1 MLCGVLTLIRTNRGF
16 GALCAARTVSF
27 LGDTLSLVALLLYVA
42 DKTGQALAV
51 AALLL
56 VGDVLPA
63 LLGPLAGALSD
74 RYDLRRI
81 MIGCELAQVG
91 LTVLLAL
98 WLPSLPV
105 LLVLVAARAVAGQ
118 AFTPASRT
126 AVGRLVELAAL
137 PGANAALG
145 LGTNGAEALGPL
157 LAAVLLPL
165 LGVRGVLLLD
175 AGTFAVSALLL
186 ACLPALRRAGA
197 SSTAADGAGGGGA
210 AGVLEAKAGL
220 GRATRDGLAYLLRA
234 RVARA
239 VVLGSVAVVACN
251 SIDDVALVF
260 LNRDVL
266 GGGDSAIAVL
276 LSAVGIGLLAGYW
289 LLGRPALSR
298 LSGGTASGTA
308 AGAADGGAMAGAMTR
323 AVAGRLAVLML
334 GGWAV
339 SSAGNLLTGLS
350 WAVAVAFGLQA
361 VRGLGI
367 AAMDVGGTTLL
378 QRTVPAAMQGR
389 VFGAFNGAI
398 VVAAGLSYAGGAL
411 LLDATSARATFLI
424 AGGGGLIATVA
435 TAVALRSLVRSRV
448 PGGGGETPRR

>member
-1 MLCGVLTLIRTNRGF
+1 
-16 GALCAARTVSF
+16 
-27 LGDTLSLVALLLYVA
+27 
-42 DKTGQALAV
+42 
-51 AALLL
+51 
-56 VGDVLPA
+56 
-63 LLGPLAGALSD
+63 
-74 RYDLRRI
+74 
-81 MIGCELAQVG
+81 
-91 LTVLLAL
+91 
-98 WLPSLPV
+98 
-105 LLVLVAARAVAGQ
+105 
-118 AFTPASRT
+118 
-126 AVGRLVELAAL
+126 
-137 PGANAALG
+137 
-145 LGTNGAEALGPL
+145 
-157 LAAVLLPL
+157 
-165 LGVRGVLLLD
+165 
-175 AGTFAVSALLL
+175 VSALLL
-186 ACLPALRRAGA
+186 ARLPALRRAGA
-197 SSTAADGAGGGGA
+197 AAGDGAGGA
-210 AGVLEAKAGL
+210 LEAPAGL

-239 VVLGSVAVVACN
+239 VVLGTFAVVACN
-251 SIDDVALVF
+251 GIDDVALVF

-308 AGAADGGAMAGAMTR
+308 GGAAADGGAAMTR
-323 AVAGRLAVLML
+323 AATGRLAVLML

-398 VVAAGLSYAGGAL
+398 GVAAGLSYAGGAL

-435 TAVALRSLVRSRV
+435 TAVALRSVVRSRV
-448 PGGGGETPRR
+448 PGGSEEPPGS

>member
-1 MLCGVLTLIRTNRGF
+1 MLCGVFTLIRTNRDF
-16 GALCAARTVSF
+16 GALCTARTVSF

-42 DKTGQALAV
+42 DQTGQALAV

-63 LLGPLAGALSD
+63 LLGPLAGALAD

-81 MIGCELAQVG
+81 MIGCELSQVG

-105 LLVLVAARAVAGQ
+105 LLVLVAARALAAQVFA
-118 AFTPASRT
+118 PASRT
-126 AVGRLVELAAL
+126 AVGRLVEPAAL

-175 AGTFAVSALLL
+175 AGTFVVSALLL
-186 ACLPALRRAGA
+186 ARLPALRRAGA
-197 SSTAADGAGGGGA
+197 ADADGAGGEGAGGT
-210 AGVLEAKAGL
+210 LEAPAGL

-239 VVLGSVAVVACN
+239 VVLGTFAVVACN
-251 SIDDVALVF
+251 GIDDVALVF

-308 AGAADGGAMAGAMTR
+308 GGADGGAAMTR
-323 AVAGRLAVLML
+323 AATGRLAVLML

-398 VVAAGLSYAGGAL
+398 GVAAGLSYAGGAL

-448 PGGGGETPRR
+448 PGGSEEPPGS

>member
-1 MLCGVLTLIRTNRGF
+1 MFTLIRTNRDF
-16 GALCAARTVSF
+16 GALCTARTVSF

-42 DKTGQALAV
+42 DQTGQALAV

-63 LLGPLAGALSD
+63 LLGPLAGALAD

-105 LLVLVAARAVAGQ
+105 LLVLVAARALAAQVFA
-118 AFTPASRT
+118 PASRT
-126 AVGRLVELAAL
+126 AVGRLVEPAAL

-186 ACLPALRRAGA
+186 ARLPALRRAGA
-197 SSTAADGAGGGGA
+197 AVGDGAGGA
-210 AGVLEAKAGL
+210 LEAPAGL

-239 VVLGSVAVVACN
+239 VVLGTFAVVACN
-251 SIDDVALVF
+251 GIDDVALVF

-289 LLGRPALSR
+289 LLGRPALSP
-298 LSGGTASGTA
+298 LSGGAASGTA
-308 AGAADGGAMAGAMTR
+308 GGAGADGGAAMTR
-323 AVAGRLAVLML
+323 AATGRLAVLML

-367 AAMDVGGTTLL
+367 AGMDVGGTTLL
-378 QRTVPAAMQGR
+378 QRAVPAAMQGR

-398 VVAAGLSYAGGAL
+398 GVAAGLSYAGGAL

-448 PGGGGETPRR
+448 PGGSEEPPGS

>member
-1 MLCGVLTLIRTNRGF
+1 MLCTVLALIRANRDF
-16 GALCAARTVSF
+16 GALCTARTVSF

-42 DKTGQALAV
+42 DQTGQALAV

-63 LLGPLAGALSD
+63 LLGPLAGALAD
-74 RYDLRRI
+74 RFDLRRI
-81 MIGCELAQVG
+81 MISCELAQVG

-98 WLPSLPV
+98 WLPSSLPV
-105 LLVLVAARAVAGQ
+105 LLVLVAARALAAQVFA
-118 AFTPASRT
+118 PASRT
-126 AVGRLVELAAL
+126 AVGRIIEPDSL

-157 LAAVLLPL
+157 LAAGLLPL
-165 LGVRGVLLLD
+165 LGVRGVLLVD
-175 AGTFAVSALLL
+175 AATFLVSALLI
-186 ACLPALRRAGA
+186 ARLPALNRSQPDSLPAGR
-197 SSTAADGAGGGGA
+197 ADGGSPHAGGAPTGA
-210 AGVLEAKAGL
+210 APTGL

-234 RVARA
+234 KVARA
-239 VVLGSVAVVACN
+239 VVLGTFAVVACN
-251 SIDDVALVF
+251 GIDDVALVF
-260 LNRDVL
+260 LSRDNL

-276 LSAVGIGLLAGYW
+276 LSAVGIGLLIGYW

-298 LSGGTASGTA
+298 LSGPSATRMA
-308 AGAADGGAMAGAMTR
+308 A
-323 AVAGRLAVLML
+323 LML

-378 QRTVPAAMQGR
+378 QREVPAGLQGR
-389 VFGAFNGAI
+389 VFGAFNAAVG
-398 VVAAGLSYAGGAL
+398 VAAGISYAGGAL
-411 LLDATSARATFLI
+411 LLDATSARTTFVI
-424 AGGGGLIATVA
+424 AGAGGLIATAA
-435 TAVALRSLVRSRV
+435 TALALRSRARKV
-448 PGGGGETPRR
+448 PGGSEEPPGT

>member
-1 MLCGVLTLIRTNRGF
+1 MLCGVFTLIRTNRDF
-16 GALCAARTVSF
+16 GALCTARTVSF

-42 DKTGQALAV
+42 DQTGQALAV

-63 LLGPLAGALSD
+63 LLGPLAGALAD

-105 LLVLVAARAVAGQ
+105 LLVLVAARALAAQVFA
-118 AFTPASRT
+118 PASRT
-126 AVGRLVELAAL
+126 AVGRLVEPAAL

-175 AGTFAVSALLL
+175 AGTFVVSALLL
-186 ACLPALRRAGA
+186 ARLPALRRAGA
-197 SSTAADGAGGGGA
+197 ADGDGAGGA
-210 AGVLEAKAGL
+210 LEAPAGL

-239 VVLGSVAVVACN
+239 VVLGTFAVVACN
-251 SIDDVALVF
+251 GIDDVALVF

-308 AGAADGGAMAGAMTR
+308 GGAAADGGAAMTR
-323 AVAGRLAVLML
+323 AATGRLAVLML

-398 VVAAGLSYAGGAL
+398 GVAAGLSYAGGAL

-448 PGGGGETPRR
+448 PGGSEEPPGS

>member
-1 MLCGVLTLIRTNRGF
+1 MLCGVFILIRTNRDF
-16 GALCAARTVSF
+16 GALCTARTVSF

-42 DKTGQALAV
+42 DQTGQALAV

-63 LLGPLAGALSD
+63 LLGPLAGALAD

-105 LLVLVAARAVAGQ
+105 LLALVAARALAAQVFA
-118 AFTPASRT
+118 PASRT
-126 AVGRLVELAAL
+126 AVGRLVEPAAL

-186 ACLPALRRAGA
+186 ARLPALRRAGA
-197 SSTAADGAGGGGA
+197 ADGDGAGGA
-210 AGVLEAKAGL
+210 LEAPAGL

-239 VVLGSVAVVACN
+239 VVLGTFAVVACN
-251 SIDDVALVF
+251 GIDDVALVF

-308 AGAADGGAMAGAMTR
+308 GGAAADGGAAMTR
-323 AVAGRLAVLML
+323 AATGRLAVLML

-398 VVAAGLSYAGGAL
+398 GVAAGLSYAGGAL

-448 PGGGGETPRR
+448 PGGSEEPPGS

>member
-1 MLCGVLTLIRTNRGF
+1 MLCGVFTLIRTNRDF
-16 GALCAARTVSF
+16 GALCTARTVSF

-42 DKTGQALAV
+42 DQTGQALAV

-63 LLGPLAGALSD
+63 LLGPLAGALAD

-105 LLVLVAARAVAGQ
+105 LLVLVAARALAAQVFA
-118 AFTPASRT
+118 PASRT
-126 AVGRLVELAAL
+126 AVGRLVEPAAL

-186 ACLPALRRAGA
+186 ARLPALRRAGA
-197 SSTAADGAGGGGA
+197 ADGDGAGGA
-210 AGVLEAKAGL
+210 LEAPAGL

-239 VVLGSVAVVACN
+239 VVLGTFAVVACN
-251 SIDDVALVF
+251 GIDDVALVF

-289 LLGRPALSR
+289 LLGRLALSP

-308 AGAADGGAMAGAMTR
+308 GGAAADGGAAMTR
-323 AVAGRLAVLML
+323 AATGRLAVLML

-378 QRTVPAAMQGR
+378 QRAVPAAMQGR

-398 VVAAGLSYAGGAL
+398 GVAAGLSYAGGAL
-411 LLDATSARATFLI
+411 LLDATSVRATFLI

-448 PGGGGETPRR
+448 PGGSEEPPGS

>member
-1 MLCGVLTLIRTNRGF
+1 VRRPDGVLPR
-16 GALCAARTVSF
+16 
-27 LGDTLSLVALLLYVA
+27 DTLSLVALLLYIA
-42 DKTGQALAV
+42 DRTGQALAV

-63 LLGPLAGALSD
+63 LLGPLAGALAD

-91 LTVLLAL
+91 LTVPLAL

-105 LLVLVAARAVAGQ
+105 LLVMVAARALAAQVFA
-118 AFTPASRT
+118 PASRT
-126 AVGRLVELAAL
+126 AVGRLVEPAAL
-137 PGANAALG
+137 PGANATLG

-175 AGTFAVSALLL
+175 AGTFAASALLL
-186 ACLPALRRAGA
+186 GRLPALRRPDG
-197 SSTAADGAGGGGA
+197 DGADDGA
-210 AGVLEAKAGL
+210 AGGALGAPAGL

-239 VVLGSVAVVACN
+239 VVLGTFAVVAFN
-251 SIDDVALVF
+251 GIDDVALVF

-298 LSGGTASGTA
+298 LSGETADRAAASGA
-308 AGAADGGAMAGAMTR
+308 AVGGAADGGAMTGGATWAAMTR
-323 AVAGRLAVLML
+323 AVTGRLALLML

-378 QRTVPAAMQGR
+378 QRAVPAAMQGR

-398 VVAAGLSYAGGAL
+398 GVAAGLSYAGGAL

-424 AGGGGLIATVA
+424 AGGGGLVATVA
-435 TAVALRSLVRSRV
+435 TAVALRSLVRSQV
-448 PGGGGETPRR
+448 PGGSEEPPGN

>member
-1 MLCGVLTLIRTNRGF
+1 
-16 GALCAARTVSF
+16 
-27 LGDTLSLVALLLYVA
+27 
-42 DKTGQALAV
+42 
-51 AALLL
+51 
-56 VGDVLPA
+56 
-63 LLGPLAGALSD
+63 
-74 RYDLRRI
+74 
-81 MIGCELAQVG
+81 
-91 LTVLLAL
+91 
-98 WLPSLPV
+98 
-105 LLVLVAARAVAGQ
+105 
-118 AFTPASRT
+118 
-126 AVGRLVELAAL
+126 
-137 PGANAALG
+137 
-145 LGTNGAEALGPL
+145 L

-175 AGTFAVSALLL
+175 AGTFAASALLL
-186 ACLPALRRAGA
+186 GRLPALRH
-197 SSTAADGAGGGGA
+197 TGAGTGARGDGDGTPGGA
-210 AGVLEAKAGL
+210 LDAAAGW

-239 VVLGSVAVVACN
+239 VVLGTFAVVACN
-251 SIDDVALVF
+251 GIDDVALVF

-308 AGAADGGAMAGAMTR
+308 GGADGGAAMAR
-323 AVAGRLAVLML
+323 AATGRLAVLML

-378 QRTVPAAMQGR
+378 QRAVPAAMQGR

-398 VVAAGLSYAGGAL
+398 GVAAGLSYAGGAL

-448 PGGGGETPRR
+448 PGGSEEPPGS

>member
-1 MLCGVLTLIRTNRGF
+1 
-16 GALCAARTVSF
+16 
-27 LGDTLSLVALLLYVA
+27 
-42 DKTGQALAV
+42 V

-63 LLGPLAGALSD
+63 LLGPLAGALAD

-105 LLVLVAARAVAGQ
+105 LLVLVAARALAAQVFA
-118 AFTPASRT
+118 PASRT
-126 AVGRLVELAAL
+126 AVGRLVEPAAL

-186 ACLPALRRAGA
+186 ARLPALRRAGA
-197 SSTAADGAGGGGA
+197 ADGDGAGGDGA
-210 AGVLEAKAGL
+210 GGVLEAPAGL

-239 VVLGSVAVVACN
+239 VVLGTFAVVACN
-251 SIDDVALVF
+251 GIDDVALVF

-298 LSGGTASGTA
+298 LSGGAADGAASG
-308 AGAADGGAMAGAMTR
+308 GAVDGSADGGAMTAEATRAAMTR
-323 AVAGRLAVLML
+323 AATGRLAVLML

-350 WAVAVAFGLQA
+350 WAVVVAFGLQA

-378 QRTVPAAMQGR
+378 QRAVPAAMQGR

-398 VVAAGLSYAGGAL
+398 GVAAGLSYAGGAL
-411 LLDATSARATFLI
+411 LLDATSARTTFLI

-448 PGGGGETPRR
+448 PGGSEEPPGH

>member
-1 MLCGVLTLIRTNRGF
+1 MLCGVFTLIRTNRDF
-16 GALCAARTVSF
+16 GALCTARTVSF

-42 DKTGQALAV
+42 DQTGQALAV

-63 LLGPLAGALSD
+63 LLGPLAGALAD

-105 LLVLVAARAVAGQ
+105 LLVLVAARALAAQVFA
-118 AFTPASRT
+118 PASRT
-126 AVGRLVELAAL
+126 AVGRLVEPAAL

-186 ACLPALRRAGA
+186 ARLPALRRAGA
-197 SSTAADGAGGGGA
+197 AVGDGAGGA
-210 AGVLEAKAGL
+210 LEAPAGL

-239 VVLGSVAVVACN
+239 VVLGTFAVVACN
-251 SIDDVALVF
+251 GIDDVALVF

-308 AGAADGGAMAGAMTR
+308 GGAAADGGAAMTR
-323 AVAGRLAVLML
+323 AATGRLAVLML

-367 AAMDVGGTTLL
+367 AGMDVGGTTLL
-378 QRTVPAAMQGR
+378 QRAVPAAMQGR

-398 VVAAGLSYAGGAL
+398 GVAAGLSYAGGAL

-448 PGGGGETPRR
+448 PGGSEEPPGS

>member
-1 MLCGVLTLIRTNRGF
+1 MLCGVFTLIRTNRDF
-16 GALCAARTVSF
+16 GALCTARTVSF

-42 DKTGQALAV
+42 DQTGQALAV

-63 LLGPLAGALSD
+63 LLGPLAGALAD

-105 LLVLVAARAVAGQ
+105 LLVLVAARALAAQVFA
-118 AFTPASRT
+118 PASRT
-126 AVGRLVELAAL
+126 AVGRLVEPAAL

-186 ACLPALRRAGA
+186 ARLPALRRAGA
-197 SSTAADGAGGGGA
+197 VDGDGAGGA
-210 AGVLEAKAGL
+210 LEAPAGL

-239 VVLGSVAVVACN
+239 VVLGTFAVVACN
-251 SIDDVALVF
+251 GIDDVALVF

-298 LSGGTASGTA
+298 LSSGTDSGTA
-308 AGAADGGAMAGAMTR
+308 GGAAADGGAAMTR
-323 AVAGRLAVLML
+323 AATGRLAVLML

-378 QRTVPAAMQGR
+378 QRAVPAAMQGR

-398 VVAAGLSYAGGAL
+398 GVAAGLSYAGGAL

-448 PGGGGETPRR
+448 PGGSEEPPGS

>member
-1 MLCGVLTLIRTNRGF
+1 MLCTVLALIRANRDF
-16 GALCAARTVSF
+16 GALCTARTVSF

-42 DKTGQALAV
+42 DQTGQALAV

-74 RYDLRRI
+74 RFDLRRI

-98 WLPSLPV
+98 WLPSSLPV
-105 LLVLVAARAVAGQ
+105 LLVLVAARALAAQVFA
-118 AFTPASRT
+118 PASRT
-126 AVGRLVELAAL
+126 AVGRLVEPDSL

-157 LAAVLLPL
+157 LAAGLLPL
-165 LGVRGVLLLD
+165 LGVRGVLLVD
-175 AGTFAVSALLL
+175 AATFLVSALLI
-186 ACLPALRRAGA
+186 ARLPAQRPGEPAG
-197 SSTAADGAGGGGA
+197 TDGGGMGDCGIDSGA
-210 AGVLEAKAGL
+210 APAGL
-220 GRATRDGLAYLLRA
+220 GRATREGLAYLLRA
-234 RVARA
+234 KVARA
-239 VVLGSVAVVACN
+239 VVLGTFAVVACN
-251 SIDDVALVF
+251 GIDDVALVF
-260 LNRDVL
+260 LSRDNL
-266 GGGDSAIAVL
+266 GGGDSVIAVL
-276 LSAVGIGLLAGYW
+276 LSAVGIGLLIGYW

-298 LSGGTASGTA
+298 LGGPSATR
-308 AGAADGGAMAGAMTR
+308 MA
-323 AVAGRLAVLML
+323 VFML

-378 QRTVPAAMQGR
+378 QREVPAGLQGR
-389 VFGAFNGAI
+389 VFGAFNGA
-398 VVAAGLSYAGGAL
+398 VGVAAGISYAGGAL
-411 LLDATSARATFLI
+411 LLDATSARTTFMI
-424 AGGGGLIATVA
+424 AGAGGLIATAA
-435 TAVALRSLVRSRV
+435 TALALRSCTQKV
-448 PGGGGETPRR
+448 PGGSEEPPGT

>member
-1 MLCGVLTLIRTNRGF
+1 MLCGVFILIRTNRDF
-16 GALCAARTVSF
+16 GALCTARTVSF

-42 DKTGQALAV
+42 DQTGQALAV

-63 LLGPLAGALSD
+63 LLGPLAGALAD

-105 LLVLVAARAVAGQ
+105 LLVLVAARALAAQVFA
-118 AFTPASRT
+118 PASRT
-126 AVGRLVELAAL
+126 AVGRLVEPAAL

-186 ACLPALRRAGA
+186 ARLPALRRAGA
-197 SSTAADGAGGGGA
+197 ADRDGAGGDGA
-210 AGVLEAKAGL
+210 GGVLEAPAGL

-239 VVLGSVAVVACN
+239 VVLGTFAVVACN
-251 SIDDVALVF
+251 GIDDVALVF

-308 AGAADGGAMAGAMTR
+308 GGADGGAAMTR
-323 AVAGRLAVLML
+323 AATGRLAVLML

-378 QRTVPAAMQGR
+378 QRMVPAAMQGR

-398 VVAAGLSYAGGAL
+398 GVAAGLSYAGGAL
-411 LLDATSARATFLI
+411 LLDATSARTTFLI
-424 AGGGGLIATVA
+424 AGGGGLIATAA
-435 TAVALRSLVRSRV
+435 TAVSLRSLVRSRV
-448 PGGGGETPRR
+448 PGGSEEPPGH

>member
-1 MLCGVLTLIRTNRGF
+1 
-16 GALCAARTVSF
+16 
-27 LGDTLSLVALLLYVA
+27 
-42 DKTGQALAV
+42 
-51 AALLL
+51 
-56 VGDVLPA
+56 
-63 LLGPLAGALSD
+63 
-74 RYDLRRI
+74 RRI

-105 LLVLVAARAVAGQ
+105 LLVLVAARALAAQVFA
-118 AFTPASRT
+118 PASRT
-126 AVGRLVELAAL
+126 AVGRLVEPAAL
-137 PGANAALG
+137 PSANAALG

-175 AGTFAVSALLL
+175 AGTFVVSALLL
-186 ACLPALRRAGA
+186 ARLPALRRAGA
-197 SSTAADGAGGGGA
+197 ADGDGDGGDGPGGA
-210 AGVLEAKAGL
+210 LEAPAGL

-239 VVLGSVAVVACN
+239 VVLGTFAVVACN
-251 SIDDVALVF
+251 GIDDVALVF

-276 LSAVGIGLLAGYW
+276 LSAVGIGLLAGYR

-298 LSGGTASGTA
+298 LSGGTAGGTA
-308 AGAADGGAMAGAMTR
+308 GGAAADGGAAMTR
-323 AVAGRLAVLML
+323 AATGRLAVLML

-398 VVAAGLSYAGGAL
+398 GVAAGLSYAGGAL

-424 AGGGGLIATVA
+424 AGGGLIATVA

-448 PGGGGETPRR
+448 PGEIRDSP

>member
-1 MLCGVLTLIRTNRGF
+1 MLCGVFTLIRTNRDF
-16 GALCAARTVSF
+16 GALCTARTVSF

-42 DKTGQALAV
+42 DQTGQALAV

-63 LLGPLAGALSD
+63 LLGPLAGALAD

-105 LLVLVAARAVAGQ
+105 LLVLVAARALAAQVFA
-118 AFTPASRT
+118 PASRT
-126 AVGRLVELAAL
+126 AVGRLVEPAAL

-186 ACLPALRRAGA
+186 ARLPALRRPDG
-197 SSTAADGAGGGGA
+197 DGADGGA
-210 AGVLEAKAGL
+210 AGGVLEAPAGL

-239 VVLGSVAVVACN
+239 VVLGTFAVVAFN
-251 SIDDVALVF
+251 GIDDVALVF

-298 LSGGTASGTA
+298 LSGGAADGTA
-308 AGAADGGAMAGAMTR
+308 AGGAADGGATTR
-323 AVAGRLAVLML
+323 AATGRLAVLML

-378 QRTVPAAMQGR
+378 QRAVPAAMQGR

-398 VVAAGLSYAGGAL
+398 GVAAGLSYAGGAL
-411 LLDATSARATFLI
+411 LLDATSARTTFLI

-448 PGGGGETPRR
+448 PGGSEEPPGH